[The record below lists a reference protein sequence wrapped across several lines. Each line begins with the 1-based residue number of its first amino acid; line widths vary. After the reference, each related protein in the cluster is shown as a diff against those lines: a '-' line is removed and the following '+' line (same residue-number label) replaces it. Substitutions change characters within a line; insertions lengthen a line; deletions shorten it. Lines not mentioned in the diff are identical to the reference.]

1 VDDQVHLATG
11 RHAAVWLPVC
21 MPVYMPDG
29 YRRRPIL
36 LLLLLLVVVAG
47 LLACGVAAV
56 ELMLNYFHV

>member
-1 VDDQVHLATG
+1 MDDQVHLATG

-36 LLLLLLVVVAG
+36 LLLQVVVVAG
-47 LLACGVAAV
+47 LLACGVAAI
-56 ELMLNYFHV
+56 ELMLNYFRV

>member
-36 LLLLLLVVVAG
+36 LLLQVVVVAG
-47 LLACGVAAV
+47 LLACGVAAI
-56 ELMLNYFHV
+56 ELMLNYFRV